1 MTTNYIDNVFG
12 AGGLLAQK
20 FDGYT
25 PREGQLQVVR
35 EIEHAIAN
43 AEHTLVEAPTG
54 TGKSIAYLVPA
65 IFHATE
71 GTAAIR
77 AARVSDEPAEYEPER
92 EGFDATSEESD
103 FDEEFAGGADRAAP
117 PEIEPVRAIVV
128 TANIALQEQ
137 LIMKDLPLLQ
147 EVLPQPF
154 TFAIAKGR
162 GNYLC
167 LDRFDDAQAEFLLM
181 GPQGFD
187 AKEQWATINQWAATT
202 KLGDLSELPFEPLTQ
217 LRTKMTVSADEC
229 IGKVCGRF
237 DDCHAERA
245 KKKLATAQ
253 VIVTNYHL
261 FFASLAM
268 QKEFGR
274 GILPPADIVILDE
287 GHKAADVA
295 RSFFGFKISLG
306 TVSWATRL
314 LVPPKASKK
323 SPIPPLD
330 PELRAR
336 VLEAAE
342 GFFDQLLHFRK
353 SRDYYA
359 RLVAPDA
366 AQWRPLHALLLE
378 AKRVYDGA
386 ASTNLLAP
394 DRKQEVIKASRK
406 VAIVAEAIRRAMQNP
421 GSGEVDANGVENE
434 VFFIEETGREG
445 SKKAALC
452 SQLVDVSEVLRAEL
466 FQSSVRSV
474 IVASATLATKEASK
488 GGFDWLSGE
497 LGAED
502 ARELQ
507 TPSPFDFERQA
518 LLVIPSN
525 LPDPK
530 AKDFSVQVA
539 HVVCEAVEQ
548 AKGRTLGLF
557 TSYRGLEAAYDR
569 VQAEFGDRYRVMR
582 QGDAPRTQL
591 IAAFKA
597 DVNSV
602 LLGTE
607 SFWAGVDVPGESL
620 SCVVIDKIPFPH
632 PEDPV
637 MSALDERLGKAFFK
651 EVSIPRAAI
660 QLRQGFGRL
669 IRAAGDRGVVV
680 ICDRRLVDKPYGKML
695 LASLPFARRS
705 RDIADVG
712 RFLAGRA

>member
-1 MTTNYIDNVFG
+1 MGNYIDETFG
-12 AGGLLAQK
+12 EGGLLAQK
-20 FDGYT
+20 FEGYA
-25 PREGQLQVVR
+25 PRPAQLQVVR
-35 EIEHAIAN
+35 EIEQAIAG
-43 AEHTLVEAPTG
+43 AEHTLTEAPCG
-54 TGKSIAYLVPA
+54 VGKSIAYLVPA
-65 IFHATE
+65 IFHATT
-71 GTAAIR
+71 GAAAIR
-77 AARVSDEPAEYEPER
+77 AARVSDEPAEYVTDRGER
-92 EGFDATSEESD
+92 DEESD
-103 FDEEFAGGADRAAP
+103 FDEEFAGGADRAP
-117 PEIEPVRAIVV
+117 TPEEEPVRVVVV

-137 LIMKDLPLLQ
+137 LVIKDLPLLQ
-147 EVLPQPF
+147 SVLPQLF

-162 GNYLC
+162 GQYLC

-187 AKEQWATINQWAATT
+187 AKEQWATISQWAATT
-202 KLGDLSELPFEPLTQ
+202 ADGDLSELPFEPLAQ

-229 IGKVCGRF
+229 LGKVCARF
-237 DDCHAERA
+237 DACHAEKA
-245 KKKLATAQ
+245 KRKIATAQ

-268 QKEFGR
+268 QKEFGK

-336 VLEAAE
+336 ILEAAE
-342 GFFDQLLHFRK
+342 RFFDALLSFRR

-366 AQWRPLHALLLE
+366 APWKDLHALLLD

-386 ASTNLLAP
+386 AHTNLLAP
-394 DRKQEVIKASRK
+394 DRKQEVLKASRK
-406 VAIVAEAIRRAMQNP
+406 VAIVAEAIRRAMQHP
-421 GSGEVDANGVENE
+421 GSGIVDANGVENE
-434 VFFIEETGREG
+434 VFFIEEQGRDQ
-445 SKKAALC
+445 KKEALC
-452 SQLVDVSEVLRAEL
+452 SMLVDVSDVLREEL
-466 FQSSVRSV
+466 FNSKVRSV
-474 IVASATLATKEASK
+474 IVTSATLATKEASK

-507 TPSPFDFERQA
+507 TPSPFDFEEQA
-518 LLVIPSN
+518 LLCIPSD

-530 AKDFSVQVA
+530 DREFHAKVA
-539 HVVCEAVEQ
+539 EVVCDAIEQ

-557 TSYRGLEAAYDR
+557 TSYKGLEAAYQR
-569 VQAEFGDRYRVMR
+569 VQAEFGDRYLVMR

-591 IAAFKA
+591 IQRFK
-597 DVNSV
+597 DNVSSI

-620 SCVVIDKIPFPH
+620 SCVVIDKIPFST

-637 MSALDERLGKAFFK
+637 MSALDERLGRAFFK
-651 EVSIPRAAI
+651 DVAIPRAAI

-669 IRAAGDRGVVV
+669 IRSAADRGVVV
-680 ICDRRLVDKPYGKML
+680 ICDRRLTDKPYGRLL

-705 RDIADVG
+705 RDINDVG
-712 RFLAGRA
+712 RFLAGRP